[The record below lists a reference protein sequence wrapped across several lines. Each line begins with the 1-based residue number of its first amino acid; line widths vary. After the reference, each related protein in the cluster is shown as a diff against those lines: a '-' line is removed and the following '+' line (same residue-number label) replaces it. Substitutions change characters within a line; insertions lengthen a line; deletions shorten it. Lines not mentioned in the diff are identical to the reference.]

1 MGDLEVNKLIVE
13 SKNDKFFIE
22 ALMSKLNLSQIEVD
36 SPLCSIDEYICLD
49 GIDNL
54 RYKLQDL
61 KLDDIDKLGIILD
74 ADEAGINNRIQQI
87 NKVLKDVNIDINFEK
102 TNEFKKDEELDI
114 SISCHILNIDGK
126 GELENILKKI
136 AKEDTTFADCLNSW
150 KDCIDSHNKE
160 ISKKDFLKFWINN
173 YIRFDTCTKEEQKQI
188 SKKCSFQKAMQK
200 DIWNFE
206 DEVLDSLKEFLQSI
220 NNKEIGRIIAN

>member
-22 ALMSKLNLSQIEVD
+22 ALSSSLSLNQIEVD
-36 SPLCSIDEYICLD
+36 EPLCSIDEYICLD

-54 RYKLQDL
+54 KHKLQDL

-74 ADEAGINNRIQQI
+74 ADEVGIDTRIAQI
-87 NKVLKDVNIDINFEK
+87 NKILQELRLNIQLDTIND
-102 TNEFKKDEELDI
+102 FKEDKELGI
-114 SISCHILNIDGK
+114 NISCHILNIGGK

-136 AKEDTTFADCLNSW
+136 AKKDSTFADCLDSW
-150 KDCIDSHNKE
+150 KECLEEKGQE
-160 ISKKDFLKFWINN
+160 ISQKDFLKFWINN

-188 SKKCSFQKAMQK
+188 SRKCSFQKAMQK
-200 DIWNFE
+200 DIWNFD
-206 DEVLDSLKEFLQSI
+206 DEALDSLKEFLKNMNS
-220 NNKEIGRIIAN
+220 K